1 MQLQLCWPAL
11 EGHYGRKHVKGM
23 VQLYWVGATGWAATV
38 LVGAMG
44 WCYRHA
50 LQLWVAK
57 EPRHTA
63 QDVDSKLKALSALV
77 CVAAGGLPST
87 QLRLLP
93 CSLAATPCWLGW
105 LSYWHPRQC

>member
-1 MQLQLCWPAL
+1 
-11 EGHYGRKHVKGM
+11 M
-23 VQLYWVGATGWAATV
+23 VQLYWVGATGRAATV

-63 QDVDSKLKALSALV
+63 QDVDSKTQGTFCSGLRGRRWFAFYPAAAAALFTGCYALLAGLALILAPKTVLGKA
-77 CVAAGGLPST
+77 
-87 QLRLLP
+87 
-93 CSLAATPCWLGW
+93 
-105 LSYWHPRQC
+105 